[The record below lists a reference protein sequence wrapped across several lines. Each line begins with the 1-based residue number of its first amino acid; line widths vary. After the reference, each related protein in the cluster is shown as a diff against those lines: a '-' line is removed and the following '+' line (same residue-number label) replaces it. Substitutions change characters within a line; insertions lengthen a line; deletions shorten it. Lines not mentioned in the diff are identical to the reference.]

1 MPAAMRAA
9 KPIVACIAGLVALA
23 GCQAAPRLPLMSP
36 LEAGAGYGYAER
48 PLGDAHFEVDYVS
61 PTMLTSPVRDEREA
75 QVAEVR
81 ELASD
86 LALWRAAELAAGQGF
101 AAFTVDDRRT
111 DVEVEVIDE
120 AQYLP
125 HYGPYIGRT
134 LSPFG
139 YHGFY
144 DFGPRFRDAWLQVRV
159 TLTITLLSE
168 LVEGALD
175 AAQTVE
181 ELKQKH
187 PDALLPRGGA
197 QDEQS

>member
-1 MPAAMRAA
+1 MRRY
-9 KPIVACIAGLVALA
+9 IVATILLLALA
-23 GCQAAPRLPLMSP
+23 GCQAVPRLPLMSP

-86 LALWRAAELAAGQGF
+86 LALWRAAELAAGRGF

-125 HYGPYIGRT
+125 RYGPYRGRA

-139 YHGFY
+139 YPGFY
-144 DFGPRFRDAWLQVRV
+144 DFGPPFRGAWLQVRV
-159 TLTITLLSE
+159 TLTITLLE
-168 LVEGALD
+168 
-175 AAQTVE
+175 
-181 ELKQKH
+181 
-187 PDALLPRGGA
+187 
-197 QDEQS
+197 

>member
-1 MPAAMRAA
+1 
-9 KPIVACIAGLVALA
+9 
-23 GCQAAPRLPLMSP
+23 
-36 LEAGAGYGYAER
+36 
-48 PLGDAHFEVDYVS
+48 
-61 PTMLTSPVRDEREA
+61 MLTSPVRDEREA
-75 QVAEVR
+75 QVAGVR

-86 LALWRAAELAAGQGF
+86 LALWRAAEVAAGQGF
-101 AAFTVDDRRT
+101 TAFTVDDRRT

-168 LVEGALD
+168 LAEGALD

>member
-1 MPAAMRAA
+1 MRAA

-48 PLGDAHFEVDYVS
+48 SLGDAHFEVDYVS
-61 PTMLTSPVRDEREA
+61 PTMRTSLVREVREA
-75 QVAEVR
+75 DVAEVR

-86 LALWRAAELAAGQGF
+86 LALWRAAELAAGRGF

-111 DVEVEVIDE
+111 DVEVIDRVR
-120 AQYLP
+120 YRR
-125 HYGPYIGRT
+125 HYRRYRSRA

-144 DFGPRFRDAWLQVRV
+144 DFGPRFRDALLQVRV

-168 LVEGALD
+168 LAEGALD

-187 PDALLPRGGA
+187 PDALLLRGGA